1 MFARCEEGLWF
12 ATPEDY
18 CNRKTGRDA
27 FAVVDGF
34 LAWGREHA
42 HALAQVYPQFSHKV
56 VATGNVRCD
65 LMSPAVRGIYEREV
79 SEIRKQWG
87 EFVLLNT
94 KLAKVNNVRRGVD
107 VVERHIIMGHAPTE
121 EQVRLTTKRVALE
134 KAVLPHV
141 VEFVERFSKQF
152 PGEQLIHS
160 SPSGGRLFVLEGYR
174 GRAKRM
180 STSFI
185 RATSI
190 RGCWP
195 ASFRFRAIARPRSR
209 HTCWINQA
217 STSGQSRDDEV
228 EWELPM
234 VTAYQVESTDALL
247 RVLALSDPRSAL
259 SLPNALAAEFV
270 GRYIAQCGG
279 TLASQAILDY
289 FADLHRPREGRDQP
303 GYNLLGK
310 VNLGFVALQRL
321 KVFVAWCISKHN
333 RGRNRNRAHKF
344 PGLDY
349 SQIAARVDD
358 ICRTLGY
365 EGVRVKKLAKKH
377 PLHRPEFVEA
387 SRTRPMAQRLARMRR
402 RLVKLS
408 RILQKKGSIPRHRLV
423 PVERDG
429 VRIVGTNPRSRSLD
443 RDARCGAEDS
453 ARRGTNHPWFTHQR
467 GPTGDYL
474 WWRMRCPQAVFP
486 GTPGEARRHRR
497 DRGLGSLQR
506 ARLSR
511 GRSA

>member
-1 MFARCEEGLWF
+1 MPPETFSTIYWPIETIVRELDGALFFSVVAAQRGWSVMVGGKTELYRCLKQNAEPGILVDKSIQKRSEHLFSVFKKRGHRVFARCEEGLWF

-152 PGEQLIHS
+152 PGEQLIIRPHPAEDFSFWKGIAAGKANVNVVHQGNVNPWLLACKLSIS
-160 SPSGGRLFVLEGYR
+160 SDCTTSLEAYLLDKPG
-174 GRAKRM
+174 
-180 STSFI
+180 I
-185 RATSI
+185 N
-190 RGCWP
+190 
-195 ASFRFRAIARPRSR
+195 FRPVK
-209 HTCWINQA
+209 
-217 STSGQSRDDEV
+217 DDEV

-365 EGVRVKKLAKKH
+365 EGVRVKKLAKN
-377 PLHRPEFVEA
+377 
-387 SRTRPMAQRLARMRR
+387 
-402 RLVKLS
+402 
-408 RILQKKGSIPRHRLV
+408 ILCI
-423 PVERDG
+423 D
-429 VRIVGTNPRSRSLD
+429 RSS
-443 RDARCGAEDS
+443 
-453 ARRGTNHPWFTHQR
+453 
-467 GPTGDYL
+467 
-474 WWRMRCPQAVFP
+474 
-486 GTPGEARRHRR
+486 
-497 DRGLGSLQR
+497 
-506 ARLSR
+506 
-511 GRSA
+511 